1 MFTGIV
7 KDLGKIE
14 SIEAELGNLHI
25 WIKSN
30 LIQEINID
38 QSVAHNGIC
47 LTVDEMNDKLYRVTA
62 IGETIQKTSI
72 GQWNADDTVNLEL
85 CLRLG
90 DRLDGHI
97 VQGHVDTTAICE
109 SMTEKNGSYEVEFSY
124 PIEYKNLVI
133 EKGSITLDGISLTCY
148 GLTENKL
155 SVSIIPYTWEHTNA
169 HTWLIGTKVN
179 IEFDILGKYLQRNL
193 TNS

>member
-62 IGETIQKTSI
+62 IGETIQK
-72 GQWNADDTVNLEL
+72 
-85 CLRLG
+85 
-90 DRLDGHI
+90 
-97 VQGHVDTTAICE
+97 
-109 SMTEKNGSYEVEFSY
+109 
-124 PIEYKNLVI
+124 
-133 EKGSITLDGISLTCY
+133 
-148 GLTENKL
+148 
-155 SVSIIPYTWEHTNA
+155 
-169 HTWLIGTKVN
+169 
-179 IEFDILGKYLQRNL
+179 
-193 TNS
+193 